1 MSISTSTRTTRRSTI
16 IEYRRETPRPAGI
29 EPIQSEPR
37 IYAED
42 PFRARFGFK
51 LPRGLRE
58 EARGMEWR
66 TFTTTYAPTGNL
78 RINNLEADSRRG
90 GMYHFTATMIEG
102 TGCERISTE
111 TEIMATGRHLH
122 LRLQQQPPYLG
133 HGLRRHRRPVGR
145 CRHELRSPPDLRI
158 TPRQNPTTPIP
169 GVHTVYPRDGFFA
182 EVSRNPCHL
191 PVSW

>member
-1 MSISTSTRTTRRSTI
+1 MSISTSTRSTRRSTI

-66 TFTTTYAPTGNL
+66 TFATTYAPTGNL

-111 TEIMATGRHLH
+111 TEIMATG
-122 LRLQQQPPYLG
+122 
-133 HGLRRHRRPVGR
+133 
-145 CRHELRSPPDLRI
+145 
-158 TPRQNPTTPIP
+158 
-169 GVHTVYPRDGFFA
+169 
-182 EVSRNPCHL
+182 
-191 PVSW
+191 PVSACTNLLADAGRRVEILEFHQFDIFEATVTFIYACNNNRRTWAMGFGGTADQSAAAAMSSAAHLIYG